1 MLDPDGFLDGKMP
14 SPRSVDVMFLMSSS
28 CVPSLQSHSFI
39 QTVENSWTEFG
50 ASSMVSCSALEGY
63 LSSCVGPRL
72 FYFAQSALVIF
83 RGFLMIEWVRGG
95 SL

>member
-1 MLDPDGFLDGKMP
+1 
-14 SPRSVDVMFLMSSS
+14 MFLMSSS

-63 LSSCVGPRL
+63 LSSCLEP
-72 FYFAQSALVIF
+72 SP
-83 RGFLMIEWVRGG
+83 
-95 SL
+95 SLSNPDLWGQGCSILLNQPW